1 MKLPNR
7 LVTPSPTRITRPPM
21 PTPLSSSRIA
31 LIIAA
36 AYFMLLL
43 DGAILNTSLPLM
55 AANLGVT
62 PLALTSGVTVYL
74 LCSAAIIPASGWI
87 GDRFEARRVFMLAM
101 AGFTAASM
109 ACGLAQSLNQLVVA
123 RAAQGLAA
131 GLMSPLGRTIVMRHA
146 PKSEVMRAIALITW
160 PALLAPVLGPPLGGF
175 ISTYASWR
183 WNFFINLPIG
193 LLGLLAVVRWV
204 PRIDAPRPG
213 KLDAWGCLLS
223 ATTLV
228 LLLAG
233 LEHAALGVP
242 QRGGDAAA
250 ALAVP
255 GASMTA
261 AAAADH
267 AAAQAA
273 AQAAN
278 PAADPAAASA
288 TAAAPA
294 TAAAVSQWLALGA
307 WAEAAA
313 LLAGGLVVGVLAV
326 RHLRRTPHP
335 VVSLAPL
342 SVRTFSVATL
352 AGGTSFM
359 LALQATPFL
368 LPVMFQLAFGMSAV
382 QAGLFT
388 LAYFLGNLTIKPA
401 TTPLLRRF
409 GFRRVMQVGGVLA
422 ALAIAGC
429 ALLQAQTPAAP
440 MALLLWVA
448 GATRSMQMTALN
460 TLAFADISPAQ
471 RSAAATL
478 STVSAQLASALG
490 VALGTLM
497 LALSQRAHGRTALA
511 APDFAVAFVG
521 MACVAGLSTLAF
533 SRLRPDDGAEVSGH
547 RAAATG

>member
-1 MKLPNR
+1 
-7 LVTPSPTRITRPPM
+7 M
-21 PTPLSSSRIA
+21 PAPDSRRIA

-36 AYFMLLL
+36 AFFMMLL

-87 GDRFEARRVFMLAM
+87 GDRFEARRVFVVAI
-101 AGFTAASM
+101 AGFTAASV
-109 ACGLAQSLNQLVVA
+109 ACGLAQNLNQLVLA

-131 GLMSPLGRTIVMRHA
+131 GLMAPLGRTIVMRHA

-193 LLGLLAVVRWV
+193 GLGMLAVLRWV
-204 PRIDAPRPG
+204 PRVHAPRPG
-213 KLDAWGCLLS
+213 KLDVLGCVLS
-223 ATTLV
+223 AAALV

-233 LEHAALGVP
+233 LEHAALAGP
-242 QRGGDAAA
+242 QSGGDAAA
-250 ALAVP
+250 ALAVS
-255 GASMTA
+255 GASM
-261 AAAADH
+261 
-267 AAAQAA
+267 
-273 AQAAN
+273 
-278 PAADPAAASA
+278 PAAPAAAPTTVA
-288 TAAAPA
+288 AAAPA
-294 TAAAVSQWLALGA
+294 TAAAAATPAAVLQWLHLGA
-307 WAEAAA
+307 WAEAVA
-313 LLAGGLVVGVLAV
+313 LLAGGLVLGVLAV

-335 VVSLAPL
+335 VVSLSPL

-460 TLAFADISPAQ
+460 TLAFADITPAQ

-478 STVSAQLASALG
+478 STVSAQVASALG

-497 LALSQRAHGRTALA
+497 LALSQRAHGRSALA
-511 APDFAVAFVG
+511 ASDFAVAFVG

-533 SRLRPDDGAEVSGH
+533 ARLRPDDGAEVSGH
-547 RAAATG
+547 RMASRA

>member
-1 MKLPNR
+1 MA
-7 LVTPSPTRITRPPM
+7 V
-21 PTPLSSSRIA
+21 
-31 LIIAA
+31 IAA
-36 AYFMLLL
+36 
-43 DGAILNTSLPLM
+43 T
-55 AANLGVT
+55 
-62 PLALTSGVTVYL
+62 
-74 LCSAAIIPASGWI
+74 
-87 GDRFEARRVFMLAM
+87 
-101 AGFTAASM
+101 
-109 ACGLAQSLNQLVVA
+109 
-123 RAAQGLAA
+123 
-131 GLMSPLGRTIVMRHA
+131 
-146 PKSEVMRAIALITW
+146 
-160 PALLAPVLGPPLGGF
+160 
-175 ISTYASWR
+175 
-183 WNFFINLPIG
+183 
-193 LLGLLAVVRWV
+193 
-204 PRIDAPRPG
+204 
-213 KLDAWGCLLS
+213 
-223 ATTLV
+223 
-228 LLLAG
+228 
-233 LEHAALGVP
+233 
-242 QRGGDAAA
+242 
-250 ALAVP
+250 
-255 GASMTA
+255 
-261 AAAADH
+261 
-267 AAAQAA
+267 
-273 AQAAN
+273 
-278 PAADPAAASA
+278 PAA
-288 TAAAPA
+288 
-294 TAAAVSQWLALGA
+294 VLQWLHLGA

-313 LLAGGLVVGVLAV
+313 LLAGGLVLGVLAV

-460 TLAFADISPAQ
+460 TLAFADITPAQ

-478 STVSAQLASALG
+478 STVSAQVASALG

-497 LALSQRAHGRTALA
+497 LALSQRAHGRSTLA
-511 APDFAVAFVG
+511 ASDFAVAFVG

-533 SRLRPDDGAEVSGH
+533 ARLRPDDGAEVSGH
-547 RAAATG
+547 RVASRA